1 MLPPPNWNVSNL
13 RDPLKSFKSIV
24 AGDGT
29 QGLVRAKLW
38 TLFQSASPN
47 LCEHRYTLKERW
59 ESLRLA
65 ELPRLQL
72 EQQHTNLVGQN
83 NKGNQPIQGTLP
95 RMPLSSPRLS
105 PLLFD
110 LQCHPGTPA

>member
-1 MLPPPNWNVSNL
+1 M
-13 RDPLKSFKSIV
+13 

-38 TLFQSASPN
+38 TLLQSASPN
-47 LCEHRYTLKERW
+47 LCEHRQPLERDV

-95 RMPLSSPRLS
+95 RMPLSSLRLS

-110 LQCHPGTPA
+110 SQCRPGAPA